1 MNIKQFRYREDNFS
15 YLLWNGDEALAI
27 DPGAVKPIQTFLA
40 QKTLSLVFVTHTHMH
55 PDHTLGTRDLLNGA
69 SAKLLDCRLFHNG
82 DEIDLNGSTVNVFR
96 TPGHT
101 ADSVSFH
108 FGNSLVTGDTLFNGT
123 VGNCFSGDLRSFYES
138 ICFLMGFDD
147 DTRIYAGHDYVEY
160 SMEFAAVLEPDNAA
174 IEAFTQQY
182 DPENVWSTL
191 GQEWQVNPYLR
202 FNEKSIIALLE
213 KRGLKVGSEYE
224 RWESLMSI
232 D

>member
-15 YLLWNGDEALAI
+15 YLIWNGNAALAI
-27 DPGAVKPIQTFLA
+27 DPGAVKVIQSFLK
-40 QKTLSLVFVTHTHMH
+40 QERLSLKFVTHTHMH
-55 PDHTLGTRDLLNGA
+55 PDHTLGTRDLLNGVA
-69 SAKLLDCRLFHNG
+69 ATLLDCRLFPNG
-82 DEIDLNGSTVNVFR
+82 DEIDLNGDTIKVFR

-101 ADSVSFH
+101 MDSVTFH
-108 FGNSLVTGDTLFNGT
+108 FGNCLVTGDTLFNGT

-160 SMEFAAVLEPDNAA
+160 SMEFAAVLEPDNTA
-174 IEAFTQQY
+174 IEAFARQY
-182 DPENVWSTL
+182 DPEHVWSTL
-191 GQEWQVNPYLR
+191 GQERQVNPYLR
-202 FNEKSIIALLE
+202 FNEKSIEALME
-213 KRGLKVGSEYE
+213 RRGLAVASEYQ